1 MNSPSTTFNH
11 PAFSLYPFQKKGVE
25 FLASRDCALLAD
37 DMGLGKS
44 EQAIFAAKK
53 IVARRVLILCPLAV
67 RHSWAKRINKY
78 FPDILV
84 KEIKKT
90 AQKYTPVIREW
101 VVCNYDIA
109 WRGEIHEAL
118 AKAEWDVVVLDEA
131 HYLKALKSKR
141 TQGVLSN
148 TKGIIKN
155 AQHVWAMTGTPVL
168 NRPVEL
174 YPLLHFVFP
183 CEIADC
189 QGYFEFTKKFCQGK
203 QGHFGWEAN
212 GACNI
217 PELSRR
223 LGEHMLRRT
232 KEEVFPD
239 MPKAAFTPIY
249 LEPSKVI
256 ASTLKRERA
265 ITGAVESLADRA
277 ERLSVG
283 EAVALRRQIGLD
295 KIAIAVE
302 HLGDC
307 EAAKVVVFAYHRD
320 VANALN
326 QAFPKTSVLYTGEQT
341 QAQKQKSLAC
351 FVHGEAKY
359 FIAQIEA
366 AGTGIDGLQDV
377 CSHAVFV
384 ELCYVPG
391 KIDQAIGRL
400 VRHGQTKSVTVECLV
415 HEDSIDEDIL
425 KTLDKKRGVIDK
437 IVGQTKETKRLTIEE
452 ELKQMGIL

>member
-1 MNSPSTTFNH
+1 MNLPSTTFE
-11 PAFSLYPFQKKGVE
+11 LYPFQKKGVE
-25 FLASRDCALLAD
+25 FLASRDRALLAD
-37 DMGLGKS
+37 DMGTGKS

-53 IVARRVLILCPLAV
+53 IVARRVLIVCPLSV
-67 RHSWAKRINKY
+67 RHSWARRINKY
-78 FPDILV
+78 FPDLLV

-101 VVCNYDIA
+101 VVVNYDIA
-109 WRGEIHEAL
+109 WRGETHAAL
-118 AKAEWDVVVLDEA
+118 ASAEWDVVVLDEA
-131 HYLKALKSKR
+131 HYLKSLKSKR

-148 TKGIIKN
+148 TKGIIKK
-155 AQHVWAMTGTPVL
+155 AQRVWLMTGTPVL

-183 CEIADC
+183 REIADC
-189 QGYFEFTKKFCQGK
+189 QGYFAFTKMFCQGK
-203 QGHFGWEAN
+203 QGPFGWEAN

-217 PELSRR
+217 PELARR
-223 LGEHMLRRT
+223 LGRHMLRRT

-239 MPKAAFTPIY
+239 MPKATFTPIY

-256 ASTLKRERA
+256 AATLKRERA
-265 ITGAVESLADRA
+265 LTGAVESVADRA

-302 HLGDC
+302 HLGGC
-307 EAAKVVVFAYHRD
+307 EDEKVVVFTYHRD

-326 QAFPKTSVLYTGEQT
+326 QAFPKNSALYTGEQT
-341 QAQKQKSLAC
+341 QAQKQQSLAC
-351 FVHGEAKY
+351 FIHGNARY

-400 VRHGQTKSVTVECLV
+400 VRHGQKKSVTVECLV
-415 HEDSIDEDIL
+415 HEGSIDEDIL
-425 KTLDKKRGVIDK
+425 KLLDKKRGVIGR
-437 IVGQTKETKRLTIEE
+437 IVGQAKETNILTLED
-452 ELKQMGIL
+452 ELKQMGVL